1 MRTKTR
7 ELCNLILFR
16 FGEAAVDSTLRRG
29 PLGLVRE

>member
-7 ELCNLILFR
+7 ELCKLIVFR
-16 FGEAAVDSTLRRG
+16 CGEAAVDSTLRRG